1 MARAVSRTERLAD
14 AIQQEMARY
23 IQQELKDPRLGLV
36 TVSGVELSRDL
47 SHAKVFV
54 SFIGSDESNEVQV
67 AILNRASGLLRH
79 LLGKNL
85 QIRVLPQLRFVYDGS
100 IIEGNRMSALID
112 QVMGNNKPSPA
123 VANTEA
129 DESPDASGD
138 LQ

>member
-1 MARAVSRTERLAD
+1 MARAVSRTDRLAD

-54 SFIGSDESNEVQV
+54 SCIGSSESNDVV
-67 AILNRASGLLRH
+67 VSILNRASGLLRH

-85 QIRVLPQLRFVYDGS
+85 QIRVLPHLRFIYDGS
-100 IIEGNRMSALID
+100 IVEGNRMSALID
-112 QVMGNNKPSPA
+112 AALAKSS
-123 VANTEA
+123 NTDNPDSVSAEGEA
-129 DESPDASGD
+129 
-138 LQ
+138 